1 MTEPWVAGWLMGLTI
16 FMVVL
21 YILMILVF
29 TTDLD
34 DRSIPNAQRKAS
46 SSLPG
51 LRQNPWARKRKEKD
65 E

>member
-34 DRSIPNAQRKAS
+34 DRSIPNAQRKA
-46 SSLPG
+46 
-51 LRQNPWARKRKEKD
+51 WARKRKEKD